1 MSDDSTN
8 YPNTLGMIQR
18 EGSLQTVC
26 TKARDVQIQDSIYNI

>member
-18 EGSLQTVC
+18 EGNLQIVC
-26 TKARDVQIQDSIYNI
+26 AKARDVQIQDSIYNI